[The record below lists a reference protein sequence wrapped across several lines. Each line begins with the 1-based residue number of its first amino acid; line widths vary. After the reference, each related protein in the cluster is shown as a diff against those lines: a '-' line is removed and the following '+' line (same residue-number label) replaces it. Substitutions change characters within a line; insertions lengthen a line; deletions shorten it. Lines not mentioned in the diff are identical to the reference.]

1 MTIITLTTDLGAS
14 SAQAGALYGVIW
26 KISPGAQI
34 VDLTHELSPGDI
46 LSGQV
51 VLENALPYFP
61 EGTIHMAAAAPL
73 QDQSIRVI
81 AAQLGTIFFV
91 GPDNGL
97 ITPLLEQAET
107 DRQTIEIYEAF
118 YPTVGSGSKAAAMHT
133 ACAALAA
140 QLANGVQPESLGK
153 RVNNPQR
160 ANLPE
165 PAMLTAGWR
174 GQVVQVDHFGNLTT
188 NIRPA
193 HLDGM
198 GKVKIVIAQQEI
210 RGISKTFGDGKPG
223 DLIALI
229 DSSNRLSICVVNGN
243 AAEYLNAKA
252 GDFVEVKPAGK

>member
-1 MTIITLTTDLGAS
+1 MTIITLTTDLGDS
-14 SAQAGALYGVIW
+14 SPQAGALYGVIW
-26 KISPGAQI
+26 KIAPGAQI
-34 VDLTHELSPGDI
+34 VDLTHELAPGDI

-61 EGTIHMAAAAPL
+61 EDTIHMAAVASMQEQPV
-73 QDQSIRVI
+73 RVI
-81 AAQLGTIFFV
+81 AAQSGTFLFV

-107 DRQTIEIYEAF
+107 DRETIEIYEAF
-118 YPTVGSGSKAAAMHT
+118 YSSVGSGSKAAAMHT

-140 QLANGVQPESLGK
+140 QLANGMQPESLGK

-165 PAMLTAGWR
+165 PELLAAGWR

-193 HLDGM
+193 HLEGM
-198 GKVKIVIAQQEI
+198 HKVKIIVANQEI
-210 RGISKTFGDGKPG
+210 RGMAKTFGDGKPG

-229 DSSNRLSICVVNGN
+229 DSSNRLSICVVNGS
-243 AAEYLNAKA
+243 AAEHLHAKA
-252 GDFVEVKPAGK
+252 GDVVEARPASK